1 MKRILLFFSL
11 VVLCV
16 VAMAQTGYTLV
27 AGRITSGSKGVPY
40 AMLQLRGTS
49 IGVQCNDAGYYE
61 FRIPSQYDGDTVEI
75 RSMGYDNKVVTVAAL
90 RKNANVR
97 LIEQAVVLKEVVV
110 SDFASPRK
118 LLNEAVSR
126 IAGNYTNQTSY
137 PTFFFRNWRA
147 VDDELYLFDEAVIL
161 MRRAPYSRFIKKQ
174 AYLLDPESREM
185 ATNYKQLL
193 RHRLVV
199 LDSSLLYRKTGS
211 AAGVWQRLEYADNE
225 IFFDPVST
233 PQASF
238 ALSDVQLKSH
248 LFEPIRE
255 FESNG
260 EEYYVVRSVG
270 PSRMAQRD
278 TRYEYII
285 RKSDLAIVRIT
296 SSQKPTNR
304 RAPQEMWVN
313 FYFSRIAYDTDSSSW
328 SYDVRDDKY
337 TLTHYYNTKRR
348 TLSAIEFGHNGE
360 SQTWQDC
367 VEWTL
372 TDFTMQQAKD
382 DFDTIPVHRQTL
394 SAAFGSSDYRS
405 DFWGHYNA
413 MTLDADPARLLYE
426 KLSHAAASRSNRTV
440 VIQEPEPQ
448 DDSIAIRGV
457 VVSRATG
464 KPEPFCK
471 ITLWQQDSVKAL
483 AMGNQDGIF
492 DLGKLLP
499 GTYSLEASVLGVSLV
514 KKEVEL
520 TENANLRVTVDTVR
534 LVYLST
540 VTINGK
546 RHVIALPP
554 HKLKKLDLEI
564 SSPADPR
571 LWDFTYRPWMALW
584 NIPPHDGSAS
594 NAEPFGS
601 TGVEVEL
608 EPWR

>member
-1 MKRILLFFSL
+1 
-11 VVLCV
+11 
-16 VAMAQTGYTLV
+16 MAQTGYTLIS
-27 AGRITSGSKGVPY
+27 GRVTSGSKGVPY

-61 FRIPSQYDGDTVEI
+61 FRIPLHHDGDTIDI
-75 RSMGYDNKVVTVAAL
+75 RSIGYISKSVTVAAL
-90 RKNANVR
+90 CKNSNIR
-97 LIEQAVVLKEVVV
+97 LREQALNLKEVVV

-126 IAGNYTNQTSY
+126 IARNYTNQTSY

-161 MRRAPYSRFIKKQ
+161 MHRAPYASFIEKQ
-174 AYLLDPESREM
+174 AYLFDPESREM

-199 LDSSLLYRKTGS
+199 RDSSLLYHKIGS
-211 AAGVWQRLEYADNE
+211 VAGVLQRLEYADNE

-238 ALSDVQLKSH
+238 ALSKVQLKSH
-248 LFEPIRE
+248 VFDPIRQ

-296 SSQKPTNR
+296 SSQKPSNR

-313 FYFSRIAYDTDSSSW
+313 FYFSRITYEVDSSSW
-328 SYDVRDDKY
+328 SYDVHDDRY

-348 TLSAIEFGHNGE
+348 TLSAIEFGHKGE

-372 TDFTMQQAKD
+372 TDFTMQQPKEV
-382 DFDTIPVHRQTL
+382 FDTIPVRRQSL
-394 SAAFGSSDYRS
+394 PAAFGSSDYGS

-413 MTLDADPARLLYE
+413 MTLDAEPARLLYE
-426 KLSHAAASRSNRTV
+426 KLSHAAASHSNRAV
-440 VIQEPEPQ
+440 VIREPEPRN
-448 DDSIAIRGV
+448 DSIAIRGI

-471 ITLWQQDSVKAL
+471 ITLRQQDSVKAL
-483 AMGNQDGIF
+483 ALGGPDGIF

-499 GTYSLEASVLGVSLV
+499 GTYSLEASVLGVTLV
-514 KKEVEL
+514 NKEVEL
-520 TENANLRVTVDTVR
+520 TENANLRVSVDTVR
-534 LVYLST
+534 LVYLSA
-540 VTINGK
+540 VTITGK
-546 RHVIALPP
+546 RHVIELPP
-554 HKLKKLDLEI
+554 HKLRYLGLEI
-564 SSPADPR
+564 SRPDDIR
-571 LWDFTYRPWMALW
+571 LWDFSYRPWMALYG
-584 NIPPHDGSAS
+584 IQPHYGGAS
-594 NAEPFGS
+594 NAVPANS